1 MSDLTPMRRV
11 AMQFSKME
19 HLCSA
24 LGNKNILR
32 FHSAREVGYFSVY
45 PQGKSVAAD
54 YIRFYEFSYC
64 GLRCTLGF
72 VFNYFRVSN
81 EAIEVTFRKEPDFME
96 KTRVFS
102 LDEFKIFIK
111 KLNAGLESNKVSVG
125 NSQHDVAIEVLVDL
139 LFGIFFCKENRLD
152 KEGCLEASERAE
164 AAYIK
169 AVEAYETEQGVM
181 LAKSHDLQLER
192 QQKRLA
198 VNNEVSELQASKR
211 LDEVKAQI
219 EDLKKEQTELE
230 GEIVRQRELAQK
242 RFGVPELTARLNAIG
257 SEMKTR
263 ESLFEKEAYD
273 IFIGVR
279 ASDRSAIE
287 KKHR

>member
-1 MSDLTPMRRV
+1 MGNLTPMKRV
-11 AMQFSKME
+11 SMHFSKME
-19 HLCSA
+19 RLCGA
-24 LGNKNILR
+24 LWDKTVLN
-32 FHSAREVGYFSVY
+32 SCTARQVNSYHVY
-45 PQGKSVAAD
+45 PQNKAVASD
-54 YIRFYEFSYC
+54 FIRVYDLSHY
-64 GLRCTLGF
+64 GLKCTLGF
-72 VFNYFRVSN
+72 VFNYLRLSS
-81 EAIEVTFRKEPDFME
+81 EAIEVTFRKDPEFME

-102 LDEFKIFIK
+102 LDEFKALMN
-111 KLNAGLESNKVSVG
+111 KLNAGLESKKAYVG
-125 NSQHDVAIEVLVDL
+125 NGRYDVGRDDL
-139 LFGIFFCKENRLD
+139 FELLNQIFFCKENRLD
-152 KEGCLEASERAE
+152 VEGYLEASERAE

-169 AVEAYETEQGVM
+169 AVEVYETEQGVM

-211 LDEVKAQI
+211 LDEVKSQI
-219 EDLKKEQTELE
+219 EALKKEQTELE
-230 GEIVRQRELAQK
+230 GEIVRQRESAQK

-263 ESLFEKEAYD
+263 ESLFDKEAND
-273 IFIGVR
+273 IFVGVR